1 MRLSDC
7 CTAALRCLVFTLDFL
22 VFEDISAACLLPVDL
37 DLFALLVVGRLYY
50 SLLIWVELHYIIT
63 LVHFSGVFRRFFCCS
78 RQPMNDDYGSIQF
91 QCPVVKPVANLND
104 AWTGTLLCMVLTLA
118 LALLLVSYK
127 SYKMAKQAIEG
138 CKRMQTQVDQ
148 LHELVNIL
156 RRANNEL
163 EGNHEMLSDEVADM
177 LRAQR
182 LRQAGESEVPAIP
195 AGDPVVVVL
204 PAAAPVPLSNLGQ
217 VHEMLSNEIDAS
229 VRREA
234 FSQAEQFREAV
245 TFILDSMNR
254 AQPLARS
261 TRIHLFQRL
270 GDCLERLADQNR
282 VLGEHTVG
290 EQYQRFADRLRDLAF
305 VD

>member
-1 MRLSDC
+1 
-7 CTAALRCLVFTLDFL
+7 
-22 VFEDISAACLLPVDL
+22 
-37 DLFALLVVGRLYY
+37 
-50 SLLIWVELHYIIT
+50 
-63 LVHFSGVFRRFFCCS
+63 
-78 RQPMNDDYGSIQF
+78 MNDDYGSIQF

-195 AGDPVVVVL
+195 AGDPVVVVP

-217 VHEMLSNEIDAS
+217 VHEMLSNEIDAC

-261 TRIHLFQRL
+261 TRIHFFQRL